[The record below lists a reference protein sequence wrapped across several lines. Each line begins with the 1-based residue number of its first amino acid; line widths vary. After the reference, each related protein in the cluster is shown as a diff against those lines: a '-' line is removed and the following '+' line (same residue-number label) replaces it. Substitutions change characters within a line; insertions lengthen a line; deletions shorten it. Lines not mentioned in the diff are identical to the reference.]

1 VSYEKVTF
9 YSLELLQ
16 MSNPT
21 TPPTDKLDWQNIGFQ
36 YRDINGYAKYTWTPE
51 NGWDEGSLETNPYLN
66 VHMCS
71 TGLNYGQEVRG
82 DGRNRGNYDQCSC

>member
-1 VSYEKVTF
+1 MSHVKVTF
-9 YSLELLQ
+9 VRYNCLQ

-51 NGWDEGSLETNPYLN
+51 NGWDEGSLETNPNLN

-71 TGLNYGQEVRG
+71 TGLNYGQNVRESR
-82 DGRNRGNYDQCSC
+82 RNEGNIGQRSY